1 MWTRIQILFIGI
13 ATILTGS
20 MFFCNMATIIGAGGT
35 EITVG
40 YHEKTPYLI
49 MLIMLFTAQVAA
61 LACAKVRFLQMRV
74 CVIAALLQIG
84 FQIWL
89 GVDFLKFH
97 SEMVFSF
104 TMLFPF
110 VSAVLDAIAVPYIMS
125 DEMVVQTYNKLHHHK
140 KSKK

>member
-61 LACAKVRFLQMRV
+61 LACAKVRSVSYTHLTLPT
-74 CVIAALLQIG
+74 ILL
-84 FQIWL
+84 
-89 GVDFLKFH
+89 V
-97 SEMVFSF
+97 
-104 TMLFPF
+104 
-110 VSAVLDAIAVPYIMS
+110 
-125 DEMVVQTYNKLHHHK
+125 
-140 KSKK
+140 